1 MSQITLENYEA
12 YLLDYA
18 EGQLSAE
25 LSAELMLFLAQH
37 PELAVDLEGITDV
50 QLPPDESIS
59 PVAFSHL
66 SKTVETLSAEL
77 DEHLFALI
85 EGKSNAHTEAEIER
99 IIALEP
105 SLARHKAAFLKTK
118 LAVDVDQILPN
129 KLNLQKAE
137 EFQHWWNTVLV
148 AEVEG
153 TLTPEERARMDA
165 LTLVWPELHRERS
178 LMLQT
183 RVSPEAIAF
192 PIKSKL
198 YKSAASRGSI
208 IPLFARY
215 AAAAVLILS
224 VGFFALN
231 QSRRENELA
240 LSVRN
245 SVADPEPVRKAKTG
259 ANDSLDQVNPKT
271 PKQQESQN
279 DVPRWQPLQPSAPER
294 LVAQVENLP
303 NLRVEVSEPFALN
316 TEYMT
321 ISPLERLRF
330 EQDLIDATATASS
343 ELSRSQRSLK
353 ALRKLLKRN
362 NIDIEEPIERIG
374 QQGIDELSYQ
384 GLEKVSRGFIKVNR
398 ENENGSRRV
407 TGFSIGSLSYTRPSR

>member
-1 MSQITLENYEA
+1 MSQITRENYEA

-37 PELAVDLEGITDV
+37 PELAVDLEGIIEV
-50 QLPPDESIS
+50 QLPPDDSFNPI
-59 PVAFSHL
+59 PFSHL
-66 SKTVETLSAEL
+66 SKSVETLSAEL

-105 SLARHKAAFLKTK
+105 SLAKHKTAFLKTK
-118 LAVDVDQILPN
+118 LSVDVDQILPN
-129 KLNLQKAE
+129 KLNLQKTE

-153 TLTPEERARMDA
+153 MLSAEERSRMDA
-165 LTLVWPELHRERS
+165 LIAVWPELQRERTW
-178 LMLQT
+178 MLQS
-183 RVSPEAIAF
+183 RLSQEAIEF
-192 PIKSKL
+192 SNKSSL
-198 YKSAASRGSI
+198 YKAAAARGSI

-224 VGFFALN
+224 IGFFALN
-231 QSRRENELA
+231 RGGNESQVA
-240 LSVRN
+240 MSVKNATTER
-245 SVADPEPVRKAKTG
+245 EPVRKANTG
-259 ANDSLDQVNPKT
+259 STDSKEQSAPKKSE
-271 PKQQESQN
+271 PSEPQN
-279 DVPRWQPLQPSAPER
+279 KVPVWQPLQPAPPEP
-294 LVAQVENLP
+294 LVAQLESLP
-303 NLRVEVSEPFALN
+303 KLQIEVSEPFALN

-321 ISPLERLRF
+321 ISPIERLRF
-330 EQDLIDATATASS
+330 EQDLIDATATAASD
-343 ELSRSQRSLK
+343 LSPTQRNLK

-374 QQGIDELSYQ
+374 EQGIDELSYQ